1 MDEISVIVPVYNCA
15 GQLERCLE
23 SLLAQ
28 RYERLQIVA
37 VDDGSTDG
45 SWEVLQRFAQ
55 THPTILAIHK

>member
-28 RYERLQIVA
+28 SCERIQIVA

-45 SWEVLQRFAQ
+45 FLSFGPSHQVLF
-55 THPTILAIHK
+55 PS